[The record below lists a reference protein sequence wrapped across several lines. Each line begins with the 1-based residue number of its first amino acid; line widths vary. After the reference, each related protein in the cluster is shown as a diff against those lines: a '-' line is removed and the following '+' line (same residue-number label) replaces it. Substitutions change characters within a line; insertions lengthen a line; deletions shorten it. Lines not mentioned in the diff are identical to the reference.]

1 MTLNEEF
8 MIVLSA
14 EIKEKNYDL
23 LALHKC
29 LLKYENAGMDKD
41 SMIECLK
48 NLRNSSEIE
57 TEDVLLEL
65 MDFVVGYCNPSL
77 AVFRANTKAE

>member
-14 EIKEKNYDL
+14 EIKEENNNL
-23 LALHKC
+23 LVLHKC
-29 LLKYENAGMDKD
+29 LMKFKNAGMDKD
-41 SMIECLK
+41 SMIKSLK
-48 NLRNSSEIE
+48 ELRNSSGSE

-65 MDFVVGYCNPSL
+65 MDFVVGYCNHNLSIY
-77 AVFRANTKAE
+77 